1 MQTWAFART
10 FGLLS
15 ALFVATPALTQNQ
28 PTTPVLPTS
37 SPNTT
42 FNVKRQ
48 TGSCPKTVR
57 LWTSFR
63 YYEGGGENT
72 VIADTLAIA
81 GRARLMSSGK
91 KLVKYRAPLK
101 KAYASCV
108 GSATS
113 KEYSDYMFRFKEG
126 NVYFRVQLPPDTP
139 STPTAIAY
147 RNVVSQ
153 RPYIRWQIAD

>member
-10 FGLLS
+10 LGLLS
-15 ALFVATPALTQNQ
+15 ALLVATPAPTRSQ
-28 PTTPVLPTS
+28 PTTPVVPRT

-48 TGSCPKTVR
+48 TGRCPKTVR

-81 GRARLMSSGK
+81 GSARLMSSGE
-91 KLVKYRAPLK
+91 KLVKYEAPLK
-101 KAYASCV
+101 KTYASCV

-113 KEYSDYMFRFKEG
+113 KEYPDYMFRFKEG
-126 NVYFRVQLPPDTP
+126 KVYFRVQLPPDTP
-139 STPTAIAY
+139 STPTAISY
-147 RNVVSQ
+147 QNVVSQ